1 MSLSILRDIVLEAI
15 KSSDYHS
22 IMVDEFSDVSD
33 KEQGVFCVRWV
44 DENLIS
50 HENFIGLY
58 EMEKTDTTSMVIVII
73 DSILR
78 LGLDGEKLRDQCYR
92 GCSNMMGKKKA
103 VATQINMD
111 VPAPCFV
118 LTLLSAFP

>member
-15 KSSDYHS
+15 KRSDYHS

-50 HENFIGLY
+50 HEDFIGLY

-78 LGLDGEKLRDQCYR
+78 LGLDEEKLRGQCYR
-92 GCSNMMGKKKA
+92 GCSTMMGKKKA
-103 VATQINMD
+103 VATQINRD